1 MELLI
6 QRLVDGVARGSIYSL
21 LALALVVVFR
31 GTGSLN
37 FAQGEMALFTTYL
50 ASTVALSGLPVWSSI
65 LVAILVGFVI
75 GAVIERILIQPM
87 EQRSS
92 FSVVVVSIGLFLL
105 FNGADQFFWGPDAR
119 SFPSLFPD
127 DPDDFFRLAGAPV
140 RWERAGLFAVLLI
153 VAGGLWLLFNRT
165 KLGLAMRATAA
176 NTESARLVGIRV
188 GRVRMFSWGLAAA
201 IGAVCGALLAPTA
214 GLGLSM
220 MFGTLIYASAAAI
233 LGGLDSPVGAV
244 VAGLSIGILEALLI
258 GYVEP
263 VGGDFTLT
271 VALGLILVVLIL
283 RPQVLFGTEKV
294 ERV

>member
-1 MELLI
+1 VELFI

-37 FAQGEMALFTTYL
+37 FAQGEMALFTTYF
-50 ASTVALSGLPVWSSI
+50 ASTIALSGLPVWS
-65 LVAILVGFVI
+65 AILIAAILGFII
-75 GAVIERILIQPM
+75 GAGIERILIEPM

-92 FSVVVVSIGLFLL
+92 FSVVVVTIGLFLL
-105 FNGADQFFWGPDAR
+105 FNGADQFAWGPDAR

-153 VAGGLWLLFNRT
+153 VAGGLWVLFNRT
-165 KLGLAMRATAA
+165 KLGLAMRAAA
-176 NTESARLVGIRV
+176 TNTESAQLVGIRV
-188 GRVRMFSWGLAAA
+188 GQVRMFSWGLAAA
-201 IGAVCGALLAPTA
+201 IGAICGALLAPTA
-214 GLGLSM
+214 GLSLSM

-244 VAGLSIGILEALLI
+244 VAGLSIGVLEAMLI

-271 VALGLILVVLIL
+271 VALGLILVVLIF
-283 RPQVLFGTEKV
+283 RPQGLFGTEKV